1 VRFTIGSYTLRVR
14 SYIGHELVRLK
25 QRPYSRDERRTMKLS
40 KVFTFGPLFVI
51 IAALL
56 WSFDGILRIS
66 LYTLPPAVVVFYEHL
81 FGAIILL
88 FLAKQWFLDLKKMTR
103 KEWIGIL
110 VVSLFSGAL
119 GTILYT
125 AALGKVNYSQY
136 SVVVLLQQQLQPIW
150 AISAAAILLKEKISK
165 SFILW
170 AVVALLAAYL
180 ITFKDLHVNLQTG
193 TGTIIAALF
202 ALSAGF
208 MWGSSTAI
216 SKLVLNKVS
225 FITATAL
232 RFYLA
237 PIFALFLILPLGQ
250 TSALFS
256 LQKDQILTL
265 ILITFSTGLVA
276 LLFYYYGLKKT
287 PARVTTVCE
296 LVWPA
301 SAIFIDYFYFHK
313 SLSITQILGVLLL
326 LFAIYNVTKFKK

>member
-1 VRFTIGSYTLRVR
+1 MRFTIGSYTLRVR

>member
-1 VRFTIGSYTLRVR
+1 
-14 SYIGHELVRLK
+14 
-25 QRPYSRDERRTMKLS
+25 MKLS

-51 IAALL
+51 VAALL

-66 LYTLPPAVVVFYEHL
+66 LYSLPPAVVVFYEHL

-88 FLAKQWFLDLKKMTR
+88 FLAKQWFLDLKKMTK
-103 KEWIGIL
+103 KEWIGIT

-125 AALGKVNYSQY
+125 AALGKVNYTQY

-165 SFILW
+165 TFLIW
-170 AVVALLAAYL
+170 AVLALVAAYL
-180 ITFKDLHVNLQTG
+180 IAFKDLHINLQTG
-193 TGTIIAALF
+193 SGTITAAIF

-216 SKLVLNKVS
+216 SKFVLNKVS
-225 FITATAL
+225 FVTGTAL

-237 PIFALFLILPLGQ
+237 PIFALFLILPFGQ

-256 LQKDQILTL
+256 LQKEQIVTL
-265 ILITFSTGLVA
+265 IVITLSTGLVA

-287 PARVTTVCE
+287 PARVTTLCE

-301 SAIFIDYFYFHK
+301 SAVFIDYFYFHK
-313 SLSITQILGVLLL
+313 SLSATQMLGVGLL
-326 LFAIYNVTKFKK
+326 LFAIYKVTKFKK